1 MTSGLPFDDIRELVK
16 NLGELDEDARRQ
28 VLARY
33 HPYGPASFATGR
45 IELLAAQMAAVYG
58 RTSFVINRPL
68 VAVFAANHEIA
79 NSGVSPRTMEMTA
92 QNVGLCGAGQAPVSA
107 ICAQAD
113 MGLKVLDLALEYPTA
128 DISKEAAFDERDCAA
143 TIAFGM
149 ETIAG
154 GIDLLCIGD
163 IGVGNSTVS
172 GALLA
177 ALYGGDGSQWV
188 GPGSGADERIM
199 ARKAELIDA
208 AIALHGSN
216 LKDPLEALRR
226 VGGREIAAIV
236 GALIAT
242 RAERIPAVISGLPA
256 LAAAAVLHRL
266 SPDAVSHCILA
277 DLPLEAGAQRAAEL
291 LGLQPIL
298 NLSVPNAAGA
308 QAALAGSL
316 LRSIAASVPHMAS

>member
-1 MTSGLPFDDIRELVK
+1 MTSGLPFDDIRNLVK
-16 NLGELDEDARRQ
+16 SFGDLDEDARRQ
-28 VLARY
+28 VLSRY
-33 HPYGPASFATGR
+33 RIYGPASFSTGR
-45 IELLAAQMAAVYG
+45 IEQVAAQMAAIFG
-58 RTSFVINRPL
+58 RTSFAISRPL

-79 NSGVSPRTMEMTA
+79 NRGVSPRTMEMTA

-177 ALYGGDGSQWV
+177 ALLGGRGADWV
-188 GPGSGADERIM
+188 GPGSGADERVM

-208 AIALHGSN
+208 ALDLNGGN

-236 GALIAT
+236 GAIVAA
-242 RAERIPAVISGLPA
+242 RAERIPVVISGLPA
-256 LAAAAVLHRL
+256 IAAAAVLHRM
-266 SPDAVSHCILA
+266 SPAAISHCVLA
-277 DLPLEAGAQRAAEL
+277 DLPPEAGAVKAAEIL
-291 LGLQPIL
+291 ELEPIL

-308 QAALAGSL
+308 QAALAGSV
-316 LRSIAASVPHMAS
+316 LRSVAASVPHMAS